1 MGLGVIVYFEICCHD
16 LECQAKEGDIKD
28 GPNRRHDERR
38 DQQHLVH
45 GLDLPLFPEVEVA
58 VDHKDVNQLDHF
70 HAKKDTPDQ
79 VDFSKRLEQFILTV
93 DLVHRVDLVHVSD
106 AEGEQDVHVGVD
118 WVGDY
123 QQQGVEQ
130 LAVVGITVLV
140 NEHFDYQQGN

>member
-1 MGLGVIVYFEICCHD
+1 M
-16 LECQAKEGDIKD
+16 
-28 GPNRRHDERR
+28 
-38 DQQHLVH
+38 
-45 GLDLPLFPEVEVA
+45 
-58 VDHKDVNQLDHF
+58 
-70 HAKKDTPDQ
+70 
-79 VDFSKRLEQFILTV
+79 
-93 DLVHRVDLVHVSD
+93 HRVDLVHVSD